1 MIRPRPMS
9 GALAHPIVAEA
20 VKERLRAQYRTLD
33 PVALLAEIRSAQEE
47 DRRAGGALPEAAAG
61 ESDVVCA
68 ARPRSLPHSPEGS
81 AMISR
86 VASRVRRTGG
96 PSDVTRNG
104 SGCRQSSTR
113 T

>member
-1 MIRPRPMS
+1 M
-9 GALAHPIVAEA
+9 VAEA
-20 VKERLRAQYRTLD
+20 VKERLRAKYRTLD

-47 DRRAGGALPEAAAG
+47 LGNRIDRRAGGVLRAAVAVKSVVVRSTISEPTALPEG
-61 ESDVVCA
+61 
-68 ARPRSLPHSPEGS
+68 L

-86 VASRVRRTGG
+86 VASRVRRTDG

-113 T
+113 TWR